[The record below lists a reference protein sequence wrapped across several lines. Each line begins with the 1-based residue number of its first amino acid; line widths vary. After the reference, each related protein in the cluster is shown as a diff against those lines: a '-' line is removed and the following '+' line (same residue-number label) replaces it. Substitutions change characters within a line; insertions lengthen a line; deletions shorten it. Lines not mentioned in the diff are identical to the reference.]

1 LRESVNG
8 RRGGED
14 NAEVSVIAAMPRA
27 STLMRSYLSSHH
39 LACAKF
45 FAAETARIERA
56 FIPGPGVSRL
66 RQDHRAFSI
75 GAVLSSAAFLES
87 AINELFKDAFEDY
100 RAYLPRMSKDSVALL
115 KGTYRKGWRPGTLE
129 KYATAW
135 LLIRRRPL
143 ERSTKVYSQAHLTL
157 RLRNALHHFEP
168 DTLGETVPQLPLER
182 ELRGKFAANQM
193 MAGMGNPYFPDHC
206 LGAGCA
212 EWAWRSCKAFADY
225 FFKGV
230 RIKANYR
237 RLGL

>member
-1 LRESVNG
+1 
-8 RRGGED
+8 
-14 NAEVSVIAAMPRA
+14 
-27 STLMRSYLSSHH
+27 
-39 LACAKF
+39 
-45 FAAETARIERA
+45 
-56 FIPGPGVSRL
+56 
-66 RQDHRAFSI
+66 
-75 GAVLSSAAFLES
+75 
-87 AINELFKDAFEDY
+87 
-100 RAYLPRMSKDSVALL
+100 
-115 KGTYRKGWRPGTLE
+115 
-129 KYATAW
+129 
-135 LLIRRRPL
+135 
-143 ERSTKVYSQAHLTL
+143 VYSQAHLTL